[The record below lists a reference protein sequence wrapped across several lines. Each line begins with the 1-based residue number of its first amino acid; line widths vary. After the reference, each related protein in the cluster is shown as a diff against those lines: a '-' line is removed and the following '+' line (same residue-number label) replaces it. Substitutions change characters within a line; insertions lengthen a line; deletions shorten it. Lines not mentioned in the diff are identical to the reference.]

1 MGNVPVLLLSSET
14 RNNASGVLVKNH
26 VLVCGSV
33 FAVDAGILGS
43 PNIANGGYFLD
54 LLGNLAGR
62 EDSIYVQDKTLGFT
76 ELGASF
82 FQVAALA
89 VVFTV
94 LLPLAVLGAGIFVWL
109 RRRHK

>member
-14 RNNASGVLVKNH
+14 RNNAARDLVRNH

-33 FAVDAGILGS
+33 FAVDETILGS
-43 PNIANGGYFLD
+43 PNVANAEYFLD
-54 LLGNLAGR
+54 VLGNLAGR
-62 EDSIYVQDKTLGFT
+62 EDRIYVQDKTLGFA

-82 FQVAALA
+82 FQI
-89 VVFTV
+89 VVMAGVFV
-94 LLPLAVLGAGIFVWL
+94 ILLPLLVLGSGVFVWL